1 MEANHETPMW
11 ETSSDPRVWRRFR
24 GHLLAIALFVRQPS
38 DFQIFI
44 FRVVLA
50 LGAGAVGALIPGFL
64 EVRFRNW
71 LRAGGAIALF
81 AIVYN
86 INPPALIAQSEKP
99 PNAPGSAAVEKQP

>member
-1 MEANHETPMW
+1 METHHETPTW
-11 ETSSDPRVWRRFR
+11 ERVAILAF
-24 GHLLAIALFVRQPS
+24 GVAFLATLLAIALFVPQPS

-86 INPPALIAQSEKP
+86 INPPALIAQNVTP
-99 PNAPGSAAVEKQP
+99 PTAPGSTAVEEQR